1 MERWMRPL
9 LGLAVL
15 ALLAAACSLGGGD
28 AATTITAPTTTAQPT
43 TTSTTAPPTTTT
55 TLEVIVPGQPGT
67 FFVTDYG
74 AMADAKNDDS
84 PAFQAAIDAAAGEGG
99 VVVVPSVSGRRAY
112 VLNHTVEVPS
122 GVSVVGAATGTGLDV
137 GGPYGWP
144 EVELTGVKILA
155 RPFPADQPL
164 FRLQAGTAVR
174 GLWITYDQQPLPTDA
189 ELQDDDLEY
198 GYQTF
203 DLARSFFVDEHVT
216 PMGPTFYVESGDQVR
231 IENIVA
237 DRYYDFLYMKQ
248 GGPLRVDGVA
258 LYGYRTGFTIEDSDA
273 RNTFSNI
280 SFAPNV
286 GPYVPT
292 PSFEADSRT
301 WVFGAIASQHS
312 NVGFHFGRVPGFVL
326 DNVSFRAGNTAIRL
340 GSSFD
345 DPIIDP
351 VDEAFVTGFPGQGPW
366 GQIRDLWVEDA
377 TVGLHLVWPSPLP
390 IQISNV
396 SMITGID
403 DAARFPAVSGS
414 GSMSDVS
421 RQAFILVAPSYI
433 ADNNGVPAQVPSVQ
447 ASNVSVS
454 GFADVEH
461 FGDAAASVDST
472 NGRVYLIDGDL
483 GMEVSGF
490 SLGRPYD
497 DSFMIAVGAGSG
509 EATVRMRGV
518 QTSGRP
524 ESDKIAGRDGVE
536 VLSGDIVV
544 VEVPVT
550 VPVTVPP
557 STTAPTTT
565 SPPTT
570 TAAP

>member
-1 MERWMRPL
+1 VAR
-9 LGLAVL
+9 
-15 ALLAAACSLGGGD
+15 
-28 AATTITAPTTTAQPT
+28 
-43 TTSTTAPPTTTT
+43 
-55 TLEVIVPGQPGT
+55 T
-67 FFVTDYG
+67 FFV
-74 AMADAKNDDS
+74 
-84 PAFQAAIDAAAGEGG
+84 E
-99 VVVVPSVSGRRAY
+99 
-112 VLNHTVEVPS
+112 
-122 GVSVVGAATGTGLDV
+122 
-137 GGPYGWP
+137 
-144 EVELTGVKILA
+144 
-155 RPFPADQPL
+155 
-164 FRLQAGTAVR
+164 
-174 GLWITYDQQPLPTDA
+174 
-189 ELQDDDLEY
+189 
-198 GYQTF
+198 
-203 DLARSFFVDEHVT
+203 EHVT
-216 PMGPTFYVESGDQVR
+216 PTGPTFYIENGDQVR

-237 DRYYDFLYMKQ
+237 DRYYDFLYMKG
-248 GGPLRVDGVA
+248 GGPLRVDGVS
-258 LYGYRTGFTIEDSDA
+258 LYGYRTGFTIEDSDT

-292 PSFEADSRT
+292 PDFEPDART
-301 WVFGAIASQHS
+301 WVFAAIASQHS

-345 DPIIDP
+345 EPIIDP
-351 VDEAFVTGFPGQGPW
+351 ITESFVTGFPGQGPW
-366 GQIRDLWVEDA
+366 GQIRDLWVEQA
-377 TVGLHLVWPSPLP
+377 AIGLHLVWPSPLP

-403 DAARFPAVSGS
+403 DGAPFQAVSGS
-414 GSMSDVS
+414 GSLSGVS
-421 RQAFILVAPSYI
+421 RQAFILVGASYN

-454 GFADVEH
+454 GRNEVEY
-461 FGDAAASVDST
+461 FGEAAGSVDTT

-497 DSFMIAVGAGSG
+497 DSFMIAVGGNAG

-524 ESDKIAGRDGVE
+524 ESDKIADRDGVE

-550 VPVTVPP
+550 VPVYVTVPP
-557 STTAPTTT
+557 SSTT
-565 SPPTT
+565 TT